1 MIKSCV
7 KLLPVMLLLC
17 GIYACSPKESTEK
30 KTPEAVHFWHDTT
43 TFHASGMVNALIE
56 IPAGSDKKYELDKTT
71 GELKWETLEN
81 GRKRHIQYL
90 PYPANYG
97 MIPRT
102 LLPESE
108 GGDDDPLDVIIL
120 GPTIKRGTIVP
131 CRIIGVL
138 LLTDSGEQDDKLI
151 AVRDSTAFSGITNL
165 DELDSRFPGV
175 KEIIKIWFTHYK
187 GDNITTSLGW
197 KNSKIAYEILE
208 EAVFEYKSEFTDSVD
223 L

>member
-1 MIKSCV
+1 MIKYCI
-7 KLLPVMLLLC
+7 KLLPVVLLLF
-17 GIYACSPKESTEK
+17 GIYACSPKESSEK
-30 KTPEAVHFWHDTT
+30 LTPETVHFWHDTA
-43 TFHASGMVNALIE
+43 TFHNSGMVNALIE

-71 GELKWETLEN
+71 GKLKWETLEN

-102 LLPESE
+102 LLPKSK
-108 GGDDDPLDVIIL
+108 GGDGDPLDVILL
-120 GPTIKRGTIVP
+120 GPAIKRGTIVP

-151 AVRDSTAFSGITNL
+151 AVRDSTAFSGITNP
-165 DELDSRFPGV
+165 DELDAEFPGV
-175 KEIIKIWFTHYK
+175 SNIIEIWFTNYK
-187 GDNITTSLGW
+187 GEGIITSSGW
-197 KNSKIAYEILE
+197 KNSKKAYEILDK
-208 EAVFEYKSEFTDSVD
+208 AVLEYKSEFTDSVN